1 MAKGKGPAEP
11 TFAVGQAE
19 DLAPNQR
26 RKKTK
31 ADEARDDL
39 RAVVALP
46 EGRRVLRRL
55 LEKTAPFAS
64 SFDSDPA
71 VMAFREGHR
80 NVGLILIS
88 MLAEMDGQALAA
100 LLVEVQGTGQ
110 SS

>member
-1 MAKGKGPAEP
+1 MSGQNGNEP
-11 TFAVGQAE
+11 TFAVGQVE
-19 DLAPNQR
+19 DLAPRQR
-26 RKKTK
+26 RKKSK

-46 EGRRVLRRL
+46 QGRRVLRRL

-80 NVGLILIS
+80 NMGLILVA
-88 MLAEMDGQALAA
+88 MLAEVDGQALAA
-100 LLVEVQGTGQ
+100 LLVEVQGREGTE
-110 SS
+110 